1 MNSIISGDL
10 RHGRNFTHGRFCV
23 IEPDVMVGDDVSL
36 GNYVMLK
43 SGTRIH
49 DRVEL
54 ADYCKTTG
62 LCIIGSDVKIR
73 TESCISKGVIVD
85 DWVFIGAGIMTSH
98 TKHVYHGREHAP
110 RRQLVT
116 RIGYGAVI
124 GSRTNMVAGVEIA
137 PGAVVGYHSSVV
149 KSLLTPHAIY
159 LNFRGPTAE
168 MLRVINPGEDLYIEL
183 PERCGGHLFDPALLE
198 RYLPY
203 A

>member
-1 MNSIISGDL
+1 MNSIISGDFQ
-10 RHGRNFTHGRFCV
+10 HGKNLTHGHFCV
-23 IEPDVMVGDDVSL
+23 IEPDVVVGDDVSL

-43 SGTRIH
+43 SGTRILNG
-49 DRVEL
+49 VNM

-62 LCIIGSDVKIR
+62 ACIIGNSVMIR
-73 TESCISKGVIVD
+73 TGSCISKGVIVD

-98 TKHVYHGREHAP
+98 TKHIYHGRPQAP

-124 GSRTNMVAGVEIA
+124 GSRANMVAGVEIA

-149 KSLLTPHAIY
+149 KSLPMPRGIY
-159 LNFRGPTAE
+159 LNSPGSIASLQRTIE
-168 MLRVINPGEDLYIEL
+168 PGEDLYIEL
-183 PERCGGHLFDPALLE
+183 PEHYERHEFNPGLLKK
-198 RYLPY
+198 YLPY